1 MKINLKFISLFLLTL
16 LRKRG
21 KLILLIIFLLL
32 LGLFLLFEGNKLFAK
47 PKITEGLVGTYQEH
61 DLPETVTRLLSKGL
75 VSIDETGRAVP
86 DVLASWEIKDGGKL
100 YNFMLK
106 DNLTWVDGTPIV
118 ASDIDLGIPDIDV
131 TYPNNKTIQ
140 VKLGDSF
147 SPFPTLL
154 AKPIFKRDSKM
165 GLGPYK
171 ISKIQ
176 KDQVFIKKI
185 NLNSDD
191 KALPEVVV
199 KFYPNEKIAK
209 NALQIG
215 EISALLGMSGLS
227 EFSGDNTLKVS
238 SQTNFQQIVAIF
250 YNTTDKILSDENF
263 RLGLSFAAPSI
274 IGETEA
280 KTPIPPK
287 SWVFNPEVKDYL
299 DNPQQAKVNFDKVK
313 NGFDST
319 ITLTATSSLQE
330 VGKQVIEAWKKQG
343 VKAIL
348 RVESGIPQNFQ
359 ALLIAHNIPAD
370 PDQYSLWHS
379 TQKETNISKL
389 SDSRVSPRIDKD
401 LEDGR
406 KTTDLEVRKARYQ
419 DFQKVLLDHAP
430 ATFLY
435 FPKYNVIYRKK
446 AEAELNK
453 VLDIQLP
460 KN

>member
-1 MKINLKFISLFLLTL
+1 MKSNLKFISLFLLTL
-16 LRKRG
+16 LRKRRKVIFLG
-21 KLILLIIFLLL
+21 FLIIFF
-32 LGLFLLFEGNKLFAK
+32 GLFLLFAGNKLFSK
-47 PKITEGLVGTYQEH
+47 PKLNEGLVGTYQEH

-75 VSIDETGRAVP
+75 VSIDETGKAVP
-86 DVLASWEIKDGGKL
+86 NLLASWEIKDNGKL
-100 YNFMLK
+100 YNFILK
-106 DNLTWVDGTPIV
+106 DNISWVDGTPIL
-118 ASDIDLGIPDIDV
+118 ASDIDLGIPDIEL

-154 AKPIFKRDSKM
+154 TKPIFKRDSKI

-185 NLNSDD
+185 YLKSDD
-191 KALPEVVV
+191 ITLPEVVV

-215 EISALLGMSGLS
+215 EVSTLFGMNDLS
-227 EFSGDNTLKVS
+227 EFGGDNTLKVS
-238 SQTNFQQIVAIF
+238 SQTNFQQIVAVF
-250 YNTTDKILSDENF
+250 YNTTDKVLSDENF

-299 DNPQQAKVNFDKVK
+299 DNPQQAKINLDKVES
-313 NGFDST
+313 GFEST
-319 ITLTATSSLQE
+319 ITLTATSSLQK
-330 VGKQVIEAWKKQG
+330 VGQLVVEAWKKQG
-343 VKAIL
+343 IKAVL

-379 TQKETNISKL
+379 TQKQTNISHL

-406 KTTDLEVRKARYQ
+406 KSTDPEVRKARYQ

-446 AEAELNK
+446 AEKQLNK
-453 VLDIQLP
+453 VINLQLP
-460 KN
+460 KQ